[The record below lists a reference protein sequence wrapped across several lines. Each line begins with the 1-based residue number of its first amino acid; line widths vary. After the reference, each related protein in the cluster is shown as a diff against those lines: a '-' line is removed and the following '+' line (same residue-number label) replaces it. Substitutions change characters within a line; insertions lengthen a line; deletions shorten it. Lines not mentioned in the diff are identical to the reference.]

1 MAKMIVAQTAPEYL
15 ANYVAWFYKEHG
27 HTPKT
32 VVELAKYLKQ
42 REENYEKNVELL

>member
-1 MAKMIVAQTAPEYL
+1 MAKMIVGQTAPEYL
-15 ANYVAWFYKEHG
+15 ANFVAWYYKEHG

-32 VVELAKYLKQ
+32 VVALAQYLRM